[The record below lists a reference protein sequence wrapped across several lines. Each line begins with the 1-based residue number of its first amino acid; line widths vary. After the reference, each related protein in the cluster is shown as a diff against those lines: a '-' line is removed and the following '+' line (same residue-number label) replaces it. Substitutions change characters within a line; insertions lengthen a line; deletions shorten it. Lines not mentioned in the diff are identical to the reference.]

1 MSEFAISLKV
11 GATLL
16 VLRLLDQG
24 RLTDIPALHSPVEAL
39 KGISRDWQKTVQ
51 LSGRKGRYT
60 ALDVQSI
67 YLEKVQGFFSSHTP
81 TVDET
86 FAMDLWEDVL
96 GGLRQ
101 LRIAGRNCRLK
112 DDPGHLGQKIDWIRK
127 LWLLNRYG
135 KMNDPAG
142 DDRRLKLMDIKY
154 HDLNPDTG
162 LFARCE
168 TLGLVDRLLEDDTIA
183 AATTLP
189 PKNTR
194 ARIRGAVI
202 RKTAGIPVDIEIE
215 NWEKIYV
222 RAKSQQKG
230 FSHPFNRYKGA
241 VNRLGIRLDDPF
253 KAQDA
258 SIFDQLDCFI
268 DTWG

>member
-1 MSEFAISLKV
+1 
-11 GATLL
+11 
-16 VLRLLDQG
+16 
-24 RLTDIPALHSPVEAL
+24 
-39 KGISRDWQKTVQ
+39 
-51 LSGRKGRYT
+51 
-60 ALDVQSI
+60 
-67 YLEKVQGFFSSHTP
+67 
-81 TVDET
+81 
-86 FAMDLWEDVL
+86 MDLWEDVL

-194 ARIRGAVI
+194 AGLPG
-202 RKTAGIPVDIEIE
+202 T
-215 NWEKIYV
+215 
-222 RAKSQQKG
+222 
-230 FSHPFNRYKGA
+230 HH
-241 VNRLGIRLDDPF
+241 
-253 KAQDA
+253 
-258 SIFDQLDCFI
+258 
-268 DTWG
+268 